1 MHSLH
6 TDHPI
11 FASHSA
17 IRASPTFTQSTIS
30 KEKRL
35 WRGKV
40 NIYIIRK
47 KKHLEIFKSPIPVQK
62 KKKRKS
68 GRKVKGIGETRA
80 GHDTHARE
88 SQKAP
93 ISREIIEVVRAAY
106 LSSSTLCSRSSLPCH
121 RSRSRPT
128 PAFIPRL
135 LSRRAAPALVSRPRI
150 LWNKCTD
157 ATYSGSGRKF
167 N

>member
-35 WRGKV
+35 WTGKV

-62 KKKRKS
+62 KKKEEIRKKGKRNWRNPGGARHPREGIAKGAHFAGDNRS
-68 GRKVKGIGETRA
+68 GACSLFVVVHVALTFF
-80 GHDTHARE
+80 
-88 SQKAP
+88 SPLPP
-93 ISREIIEVVRAAY
+93 ISIAADASLY
-106 LSSSTLCSRSSLPCH
+106 SAVIVTPCRSS
-121 RSRSRPT
+121 
-128 PAFIPRL
+128 
-135 LSRRAAPALVSRPRI
+135 VSQP
-150 LWNKCTD
+150 
-157 ATYSGSGRKF
+157 ATYSVE
-167 N
+167 